1 MDLPAT
7 APGTVTFAGER
18 GRYGNMIEIDHGYGL
33 FTRHGHLSEIFVDVG
48 EPVTHGQ
55 VIAIMGNS
63 G

>member
-1 MDLPAT
+1 MEMRAT

-33 FTRHGHLSEIFVDVG
+33 FTRFGHLSEIFVEVAEAVMPD
-48 EPVTHGQ
+48 Q